1 MLTSTVWPCPIGF
14 GLTLIN
20 AVVGIV
26 TLGVTP
32 VGGAVGH
39 GVSCG
44 APTCSTFA
52 FVVTNK
58 DAVEAN
64 SKNISIVVTALFSV
78 NILVSP

>member
-1 MLTSTVWPCPIGF
+1 MGF

-58 DAVEAN
+58 DAVETN
-64 SKNISIVVTALFSV
+64 SKKIITAVTVLFSV
-78 NILVSP
+78 NIFVSP